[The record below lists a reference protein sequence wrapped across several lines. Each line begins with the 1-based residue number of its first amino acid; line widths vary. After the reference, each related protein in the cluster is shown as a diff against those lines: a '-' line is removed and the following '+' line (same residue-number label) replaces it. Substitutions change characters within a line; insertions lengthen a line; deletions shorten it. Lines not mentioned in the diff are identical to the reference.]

1 MLIKFIILIFV
12 LINLRIP
19 FVSLVDIL
27 LIWFL
32 IFLLI
37 SSKSVFTLKQI
48 IFQKYKVIFILILL
62 TIVNFVSP
70 KFKIEEAHSVFINGK
85 DLNIIGNFLP
95 YNVFINIKQ
104 KFNNFDI
111 NRMIKSD
118 NIFTVE
124 NYNKLETINKP
135 YAFSSD
141 SFFQNNKYT
150 RQVNKINFSSRENL
164 RLGHL
169 NTLKYNLVHDKHF
182 RRILPY
188 YVLYEIPKIAKNS
201 ELCISG
207 NSYYYF
213 SKKIINTNEIKNLP
227 FTKKQSKN
235 ECLRLNNK
243 F

>member
-32 IFLLI
+32 LFLLI
-37 SSKSVFTLKQI
+37 SSKSILSLKQI

-95 YNVFINIKQ
+95 YNVFTNIKQ

-111 NRMIKSD
+111 NI
-118 NIFTVE
+118 IFS
-124 NYNKLETINKP
+124 Y
-135 YAFSSD
+135 
-141 SFFQNNKYT
+141 
-150 RQVNKINFSSRENL
+150 
-164 RLGHL
+164 
-169 NTLKYNLVHDKHF
+169 
-182 RRILPY
+182 
-188 YVLYEIPKIAKNS
+188 
-201 ELCISG
+201 IS
-207 NSYYYF
+207 YF
-213 SKKIINTNEIKNLP
+213 SMINY
-227 FTKKQSKN
+227 
-235 ECLRLNNK
+235 LNND
-243 F
+243 